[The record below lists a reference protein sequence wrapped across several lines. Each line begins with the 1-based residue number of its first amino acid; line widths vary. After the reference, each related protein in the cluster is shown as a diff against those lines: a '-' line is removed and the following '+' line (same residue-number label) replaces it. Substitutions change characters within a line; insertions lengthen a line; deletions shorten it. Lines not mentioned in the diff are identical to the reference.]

1 MNTQI
6 ITRSLL
12 VVAVLFQHTLLAEPP
27 RFAAEILE
35 RFPSDNAYQ
44 AIAVDTEYFYAIN
57 NTRISKHHKRSG
69 ELLAQWDDGEAL
81 PAPLMHLDSAVVLDG
96 ELIAS
101 HSNFPRWPMTS
112 SIEVWDSQSLQHK
125 RSRQLGVL
133 LGSMTWLDR
142 IDGSWWGAFANYDI
156 AKVGSIEPYGGSA
169 NTVVVSF
176 DADFNVIQQWRLPA
190 EIIAKIS
197 PMSNSGGSWGS
208 DGYLYLTGHD
218 DPEIY
223 VMRPD
228 AGQEELSW
236 IATVDV
242 AGLNGQGIAWDRA
255 SENNELW
262 AILRG
267 SREVLRIEMPIIRV
281 E

>member
-1 MNTQI
+1 MNTRI
-6 ITRSLL
+6 ITRCFL
-12 VVAVLFQHTLLAEPP
+12 VVAVLFQHTLLADPP

-35 RFPSDNAYQ
+35 RFPSENAYQ
-44 AIAVDTEYFYAIN
+44 AIAVDAENFYAIN

-96 ELIAS
+96 ELFSS

-112 SIEVWDSQSLQHK
+112 SIEVWDSQSLQHT
-125 RSRQLGVL
+125 RSHQFGVL

-142 IDGSWWGAFANYDI
+142 VDGAWWGAFANYDI
-156 AKVGSIEPYGGSA
+156 AKVASVEPYGGSA
-169 NTVVVSF
+169 NSVVVKF

-190 EIIAKIS
+190 EIVAKIS
-197 PMSNSGGSWGS
+197 PMSNSGGSWGD

-228 AGQEELSW
+228 ADLEELSW

-242 AGLNGQGIAWDRA
+242 AGLNGQGIAWDRT
-255 SENNELW
+255 SEDNELW
-262 AILRG
+262 AILRS
-267 SREVLRIEMPIIRV
+267 SREALRIAMPVIRL